1 MIQPYDL
8 LTSLDLDSLMLFFW
22 FTLLFDL
29 PRYIISAIAMAC
41 VPWQSPPPKRY
52 STSAIVAGHNEA
64 KTVRQCVRSLGVDEI
79 IVVDDGSTDDMWLEV
94 QRLKEE
100 GIITNAI
107 RLPSRQSKPAA
118 INTGL
123 AVCSGEIVLIIDAD
137 TVLAPGA
144 VAAVLGYFSDPKV
157 GGVSF
162 NLKVH
167 NERATVT
174 TRFQAIEYSIAV
186 SAGKRM
192 ADALGILPNVS
203 GAAGAF
209 RRTALEQVGGQD
221 IEVAEDA
228 ALSMKLRDAG
238 WQLRF
243 APDAIAYTNAP
254 ETMVSLLLQ
263 RLRWDSSIITI
274 WWRKH
279 ARNLNPFG
287 QHFSCANMLTSL
299 DVLWFSAI
307 LPLILPVYVLWLYN
321 SVGEVSI
328 TFLLTVFL
336 GLCALDV
343 ILCVV
348 TCVPLRF
355 WPYVP
360 YYVIVQN
367 LVMKPMRMIALVL
380 ELTLQISRRDSYI
393 PVHQRWKL
401 S

>member
-8 LTSLDLDSLMLFFW
+8 LTALDLQSLMLFFW

-29 PRYIISAIAMAC
+29 PRYVMSAIAMAC
-41 VPWQSPPPKRY
+41 VPWHSPPPKRY

-64 KTVRQCVRSLGVDEI
+64 KTVRQCVRSLEVDEI
-79 IVVDDGSTDDMWLEV
+79 VVVDDGSTDDMWLEV

-100 GIITNAI
+100 GIITSAI

-118 INTGL
+118 VNAGL
-123 AVCSGEIVLIIDAD
+123 ALCSGEIVLIIDAD

-157 GGVSF
+157 GGVNF
-162 NLKVH
+162 HLQVR
-167 NERATVT
+167 NERATLT
-174 TRFQAIEYSIAV
+174 TQFQAIEYSIAV

-209 RRTALEQVGGQD
+209 RRAALEQVGGQD

-228 ALSMKLRDAG
+228 ALAMKLRDAG

-243 APDAIAYTNAP
+243 APDAIACTIAP

-287 QHFSCANMLTSL
+287 QHFSFAHMLTNL

-307 LPLILPVYVLWLYN
+307 LPLVLPVYVLWLYN
-321 SVGEVSI
+321 SLGEVSI

-336 GLCALDV
+336 GLCALDI
-343 ILCVV
+343 ILCIV

-367 LVMKPMRMIALVL
+367 LVMKPMRIIALVL
-380 ELTLQISRRDSYI
+380 ELTLQISRHDNYI
-393 PVHQRWKL
+393 PAHQRWKL

>member
-8 LTSLDLDSLMLFFW
+8 VTAFDLPSLMLFFW
-22 FTLLFDL
+22 FTLLFDV
-29 PRYIISAIAMAC
+29 PRYILSAIALAC
-41 VPWQSPPPKRY
+41 VPSHSPPPKRY

-64 KTVRQCVRSLGVDEI
+64 KTVRQCVCSLEVDEI

-100 GIITNAI
+100 GLIAVAI

-118 INTGL
+118 VNAGL
-123 AVCSGEIVLIIDAD
+123 GLCTGEIVLIIDAD

-144 VAAVLGYFSDPKV
+144 VAAVLGYFADPKV
-157 GGVSF
+157 AGVNF
-162 NLKVH
+162 NLQVR
-167 NERATVT
+167 NERATLT
-174 TRFQAIEYSIAV
+174 TWFQAIEYSITV
-186 SAGKRM
+186 SAAKRL

-228 ALSMKLRDAG
+228 ALAMKLRGAG

-243 APDAIAYTNAP
+243 APEAIARTIAP

-274 WWRKH
+274 WWRKY

-287 QHFSCANMLTSL
+287 QHFSFANVWTNL

-307 LPLILPVYVLWLYN
+307 LPLVLPVYVLWLYN
-321 SVGEVSI
+321 SVGDASI

-348 TCVPLRF
+348 ACVPLRF

-367 LVMKPMRMIALVL
+367 LVMKPMRIVALVL
-380 ELTLQISRRDSYI
+380 ELTLQISRRDNYI
-393 PVHQRWKL
+393 PAHQRWKL

>member
-8 LTSLDLDSLMLFFW
+8 LTALDPHSLMLFFW

-29 PRYIISAIAMAC
+29 PRYLISAIAMAC

-64 KTVRQCVRSLGVDEI
+64 KTVRQCVRSLDVDEI

-100 GIITNAI
+100 GIITNAV

-123 AVCSGEIVLIIDAD
+123 ALCSGEIVLIIDAD

-157 GGVSF
+157 GGVNF
-162 NLKVH
+162 NLKVG
-167 NERATVT
+167 NERATLT
-174 TRFQAIEYSIAV
+174 TRFQAIEYLIAV

-228 ALSMKLRDAG
+228 ALSMKLRDGG

-243 APDAIAYTNAP
+243 AADAIAYTNAP

-287 QHFSCANMLTSL
+287 QHFSFANMLTNL

-307 LPLILPVYVLWLYN
+307 LPLVLPVYVLWLYN
-321 SVGEVSI
+321 SVGDVSI
-328 TFLLTVFL
+328 TLLLTVFL
-336 GLCALDV
+336 GMCALDI

-355 WPYVP
+355 WPYLP

-380 ELTLQISRRDSYI
+380 ELTLQISRRDNYI
-393 PVHQRWKL
+393 PGHQRWKL